1 MIDAQDLDDQQK
13 ADLGYDDLKKRADD
27 HKKSVE
33 TMRKRLRKES
43 LQNLS
48 AAILESSKHVEE
60 GASLVQ
66 ECDEFLVAASE
77 ERNHTL
83 CNKRKTAVTTRRK
96 EVRCNLETCKGYDAL
111 AATAYV
117 YLGPV
122 LRGENS
128 GTVTKFAKDGL
139 QVSPKTSWNFPCV
152 WGLKLAGD
160 MLHTTLSTLEQGVQK
175 AIQDVL
181 QAAQNSERGG
191 AVLRFAWGAAGSAAM
206 GGW

>member
-1 MIDAQDLDDQQK
+1 
-13 ADLGYDDLKKRADD
+13 
-27 HKKSVE
+27 
-33 TMRKRLRKES
+33 MRKRLRKES

-77 ERNHTL
+77 EMKHATS
-83 CNKRKTAVTTRRK
+83 NKRKTAMTTRRK
-96 EVRCNLETCKGYDAL
+96 EVRCDLETCKGYDAL
-111 AATAYV
+111 AAKAYV

-128 GTVTKFAKDGL
+128 GTVTKSAKDGL
-139 QVSPKTSWNFPCV
+139 

-181 QAAQNSERGG
+181 QEAQNSDVAEEEY
-191 AVLRFAWGAAGSAAM
+191 VYQH
-206 GGW
+206 